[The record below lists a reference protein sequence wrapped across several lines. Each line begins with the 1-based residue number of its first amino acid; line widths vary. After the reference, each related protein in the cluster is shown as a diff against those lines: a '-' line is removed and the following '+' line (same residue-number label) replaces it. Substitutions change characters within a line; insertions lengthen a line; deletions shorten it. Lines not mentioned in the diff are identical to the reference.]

1 MLGKFTDCRKFEQVR
16 KRNFR
21 LQELL
26 QIRMHGHQEQR
37 ITAEV
42 EEIVVESDILDFQN
56 ALPELRECA
65 LEFATGNAFKRGCP
79 CGSEFQ
85 VGESRT
91 IYLAVF
97 R

>member
-1 MLGKFTDCRKFEQVR
+1 MLSKFENRGELDQVR
-16 KRNFR
+16 TRNFR

-56 ALPELRECA
+56 ALPELRKCE
-65 LEFATGNAFKRGCP
+65 LEFAAGNTFKRGCRFE
-79 CGSEFQ
+79 SEFQ